1 MLFNSLSFA
10 IFLPIV
16 FALYWLLPHKYR
28 WVLLLIASY
37 YFYMSWNVKYVT
49 LILTTTLISYAAAR
63 LLEGQPD
70 LRKKKWILAG
80 AAAVSLGILFF
91 FKYFNFFSESLAA
104 FFGLFAIP
112 MNPILLKLLLPVGIS
127 FYTFQTLSYVIDV
140 YRGTIP
146 AERHLGYYATFISFF
161 PQLVAGPIERTTNL
175 LPQIKAKHTFNYDQ
189 ATYGLKL
196 MTWGFFQKIVIAD
209 TLSTYVSS
217 VFDAPRNYEGF
228 SLVLAVLM
236 FTVQIYCDFS
246 GYSDI
251 AIGTAKMLGIDL
263 MTNFRSPYFAQS
275 IKEFWSRWHISLST
289 WFRDYVYIPLGGN
302 RVGKVRQAF
311 NLILTF
317 LVSGLW
323 HGANWTFVIW
333 GGIHG
338 CAQVLERFLSRK
350 TKNLRSNPMAILKTL
365 GVFIFI
371 AFTWIFFVSKS
382 LNDAL
387 YVIGHLFT
395 GIGSPLAYLQEGF
408 YAFSFSK
415 SKLLSI
421 LFFIFM
427 LAVYDGFSLKTDC
440 IQWISSQNKLVR
452 NLAYWGLVLIIV
464 FFRATVEAEFVYF
477 QF

>member
-1 MLFNSLSFA
+1 MIAASL
-10 IFLPIV
+10 
-16 FALYWLLPHKYR
+16 
-28 WVLLLIASY
+28 
-37 YFYMSWNVKYVT
+37 
-49 LILTTTLISYAAAR
+49 
-63 LLEGQPD
+63 
-70 LRKKKWILAG
+70 
-80 AAAVSLGILFF
+80 
-91 FKYFNFFSESLAA
+91 
-104 FFGLFAIP
+104 
-112 MNPILLKLLLPVGIS
+112 
-127 FYTFQTLSYVIDV
+127 
-140 YRGTIP
+140 
-146 AERHLGYYATFISFF
+146 
-161 PQLVAGPIERTTNL
+161 
-175 LPQIKAKHTFNYDQ
+175 
-189 ATYGLKL
+189 
-196 MTWGFFQKIVIAD
+196 
-209 TLSTYVSS
+209 
-217 VFDAPRNYEGF
+217 
-228 SLVLAVLM
+228 
-236 FTVQIYCDFS
+236 QIYYDFS
-246 GYSDI
+246 GYSDM
-251 AIGTAKMLGIDL
+251 AIGMGKMFGFSFLE
-263 MTNFRSPYFAQS
+263 NFNYPFISKSVA
-275 IKEFWSRWHISLST
+275 EFWRRWHMSLGS

-350 TKNLRSNPMAILKTL
+350 TKNLRSNPIAILKTL
-365 GVFIFI
+365 GVFLFI

-395 GIGSPLAYLQEGF
+395 GISSPLAYLQEGF

-440 IQWISSQNKLVR
+440 IQWISKQNKLVR